1 MSTVR
6 IGSFVR
12 HPRDPD
18 FADTGPARGHL
29 LVFPR
34 TCVGIRH
41 AGRGMVIADPT
52 VVMIY
57 NRGQEYTRHA
67 IAPIGDRCSWFA
79 FPAEAV
85 LAARG
90 DGDDERPFGDL
101 VCARSDTQT
110 YAFAHAARHATD
122 PLVVDETALALIERV
137 VGAAPLAVTP
147 PHRALADATRIW
159 LAAHYTEAASL
170 HAIARAV
177 GASTFHLARIF
188 RRATGRSL
196 HAHRTELRIR
206 AAIERLPDADDLA
219 TLAFELGFSSHS
231 HFTATFKHHVG
242 VAPSQARASRNLLAR
257 IAERSR

>member
-1 MSTVR
+1 MSAVR

-18 FADTGPARGHL
+18 FADTGPTRGHL

-41 AGRGMVIADPT
+41 AGRGRVVADPT

-67 IAPIGDRCSWFA
+67 ISPHGDRCTWIA
-79 FPAEAV
+79 LPAEAV
-85 LAARG
+85 IAARG
-90 DGDDERPFGDL
+90 AGDDARPFGDL
-101 VCARSDTQT
+101 VCARSDART
-110 YAFAHAARHATD
+110 YALAHAARHATD
-122 PLVVDETALALIERV
+122 PLAVDEIALALLERV
-137 VGAAPLAVTP
+137 VGATPLAVTSR
-147 PHRALADATRIW
+147 HRALADATRIW
-159 LAAHYTEAASL
+159 LAAHYTE
-170 HAIARAV
+170 HANLDTIAEAV

-206 AAIERLPDADDLA
+206 AAIERLADADDLA
-219 TLAFELGFSSHS
+219 TLALALGFSSHS
-231 HFTATFKHHVG
+231 HFTAAFKHHVG
-242 VAPSQARASRNLLAR
+242 VAPSQARASRNL
-257 IAERSR
+257 IPPHAERSR